1 MSFSQKAYDQIKSD
15 YSKKVYVQNAMLEEF
30 NKLDEIGKGR
40 LLFALIGLSKDTSPD
55 NLLGIFIDELDFIR

>member
-40 LLFALIGLSKDTSPD
+40 LLFTLMGLSKDTSPD

>member
-1 MSFSQKAYDQIKSD
+1 MSFSQIAYDQIKSD

-40 LLFALIGLSKDTSPD
+40 LLFTLMGLSKDTSPD

>member
-1 MSFSQKAYDQIKSD
+1 MSFSQIAYNQIKSD

-55 NLLGIFIDELDFIR
+55 NLLRIFIDELDFSR